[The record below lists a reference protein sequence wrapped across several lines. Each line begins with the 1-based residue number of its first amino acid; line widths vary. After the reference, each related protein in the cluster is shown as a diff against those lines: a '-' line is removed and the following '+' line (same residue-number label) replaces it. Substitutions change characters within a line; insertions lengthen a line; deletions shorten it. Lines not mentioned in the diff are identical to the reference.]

1 MTETALEAARQRLIV
16 ALDVPEEGAA
26 LALAEV
32 LAPHVGYFKIGLE
45 LFGAS
50 GPRIVRE
57 LRARG
62 ARVFLDLKLHDI
74 PATVA
79 RSVTVLSRLGVSL
92 LTVHAAGGPE
102 MLRQAV
108 RSAAAADEPPGILA
122 VTVLTSMDEADLRA
136 VGVALSPAE
145 LVLTRARLAEEC
157 GVSGVVSSVHEARA
171 VREATSPRFNI
182 VTPGIRPAGAAVADQ
197 KRVGTPGGAITAG
210 ASHLV
215 VGRPIRDAPDP
226 VQAARDLV
234 AEMAEALFRA
244 APGTGP

>member
-1 MTETALEAARQRLIV
+1 MTDASNVEVARQRLIV
-16 ALDVPEEGAA
+16 ALDVPQESAA
-26 LALAEV
+26 LALAEQ

-57 LRARG
+57 LVARE

-79 RSVTVLSRLGVSL
+79 RSVAVLGRLGVSL

-108 RSAAAADEPPGILA
+108 RSAAEADEPPGILA
-122 VTVLTSMDEADLRA
+122 VTALTSMDEADLRA

-145 LVLTRARLAEEC
+145 LVVQRARLSSEC
-157 GVSGVVSSVHEARA
+157 GVAGVVSSVHEARA
-171 VREATSPRFNI
+171 VRDVTSPEFKI
-182 VTPGIRPAGAAVADQ
+182 VTPGIRPTGAAVGDQ
-197 KRVGTPGGAITAG
+197 KRVGTPGGAINAG

-226 VQAARDLV
+226 AQAARDLV
-234 AEMAEALFRA
+234 AEMAVALGQ
-244 APGTGP
+244 GTS